1 VLIRPLECVVDY
13 VTGLN
18 ASLNRVLATPL
29 TKSQRSLLV
38 TVLMGLG
45 ASVSLGI
52 LGFLTQNNVNL
63 ILIILCFSFITTLL
77 HQRKTKNLNKL
88 DASIA

>member
-1 VLIRPLECVVDY
+1 
-13 VTGLN
+13 
-18 ASLNRVLATPL
+18 
-29 TKSQRSLLV
+29 
-38 TVLMGLG
+38 MGLG
-45 ASVSLGI
+45 ASISLGM

-63 ILIILCFSFITTLL
+63 ILIIFCFSFITTLL